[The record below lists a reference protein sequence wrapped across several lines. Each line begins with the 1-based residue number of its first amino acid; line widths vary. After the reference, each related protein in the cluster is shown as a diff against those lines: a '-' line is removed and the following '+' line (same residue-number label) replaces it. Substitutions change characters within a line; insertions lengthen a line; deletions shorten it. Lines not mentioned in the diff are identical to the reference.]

1 MSEFASPGLFTA
13 FAAGLI
19 SFLSPCVLP
28 LVPAYLSYV
37 AGQSLHKSVS
47 DAPTDPRSRAAAALL
62 GGCFILG
69 FSAVFIALGASA
81 SVLGRILQQYR
92 YEAGIV
98 GGALVTVFGLLM
110 LIGTGRI
117 PFLQRGFHFHVEGVA
132 GKPLSAFALGLAF
145 AFGWSPCIGP
155 ILGAILTVAAVA
167 DSSHAG
173 IRLLGAYSLGLG
185 VPFFFSA
192 LFLHEMTGRWKRLRL
207 AGRSLQTVAAV
218 VMVVMGVAIM
228 TGELTTFSYWLL
240 DAFPAL
246 AKIG

>member
-1 MSEFASPGLFTA
+1 MTA

-37 AGQSLHKSVS
+37 AGQSLHRNLT
-47 DAPTDPRSRAAAALL
+47 DAPTDPRSRASAALL
-62 GGCFILG
+62 SGCFILG

-81 SVLGRILQQYR
+81 SAIGRLLLQYR
-92 YEAGIV
+92 YEAGIA
-98 GGALVTVFGLLM
+98 GGALVTLFGLLM
-110 LIGTGRI
+110 LVGTGRI

-132 GKPLSAFALGLAF
+132 GRPLSGFALGVAF

-155 ILGAILTVAAVA
+155 ILGAILTVAAVG
-167 DSSHAG
+167 DSNLAG
-173 IRLLGAYSLGLG
+173 VQLLGAYSVGLA

-218 VMVVMGVAIM
+218 VMVVMGIAIM

-240 DAFPAL
+240 ETFPAL
-246 AKIG
+246 GKIG

>member
-1 MSEFASPGLFTA
+1 VSEFASLGLFTA

-37 AGQSLHKSVS
+37 AGQSLHKNVS
-47 DAPTDPRSRAAAALL
+47 DAPTDPRARAAAAILS
-62 GGCFILG
+62 GCFILG

-81 SVLGRILQQYR
+81 SMLGRILLQYR
-92 YEAGIV
+92 YEAGIA

-117 PFLQRGFHFHVEGVA
+117 PFLQRGFHFHVEGMA
-132 GKPLSAFALGLAF
+132 GKPLSAFALGVAF

-173 IRLLGAYSLGLG
+173 VQLLAAYSLGLAL
-185 VPFFFSA
+185 PFFFSA

-207 AGRSLQTVAAV
+207 AGRSLQTVAAL

-228 TGELTTFSYWLL
+228 SGELTRFSYWLL
-240 DAFPAL
+240 EAFPAL
-246 AKIG
+246 GKIG